1 MGFHQLQLIPMKK
14 KYRIGQKTGILS
26 KILAKKFGF
35 LKIGLNYMKLGVYQY
50 LQPLEKLNMLLV

>member
-35 LKIGLNYMKLGVYQY
+35 LKIGLKYIKLGVYQY
-50 LQPLEKLNMLLV
+50 LQPLGKLNMLLV

>member
-1 MGFHQLQLIPMKK
+1 MGFHQLQLILMKK

-35 LKIGLNYMKLGVYQY
+35 LKIKCIKLGVYQY
-50 LQPLEKLNMLLV
+50 LQPLGKLNMLLV